1 LVILDISFGASAPAL
16 FRALRHAH
24 WLGLAAPS
32 SATILP
38 LASFWLNA
46 STATTVAFVVAI
58 VTFAAWRRTRF
69 FGNVAPLIVALMLTA
84 MGLLLPQSGG
94 AANFF
99 YALPFFMLFTSGVFA
114 DLIESRLPDAP
125 IALMF
130 VLVIGQAVYSIVGLM
145 RVFGGGSR

>member
-1 LVILDISFGASAPAL
+1 M
-16 FRALRHAH
+16 FRAMRNAH
-24 WLGLAAPS
+24 WLGLAAPTGV
-32 SATILP
+32 TIAP

-46 STATTVAFVVAI
+46 SAAAAVAFVVAI

-69 FGNVAPLIVALMLTA
+69 FGTLAPLIIALMLTA

-99 YALPFFMLFTSGVFA
+99 YALPFYMLFSAGVFA

-130 VLVIGQAVYSIVGLM
+130 ALVTGQAVYSIVGLM
-145 RVFGGGSR
+145 RVFGGGAR